1 MEVSYVLCSCVFCRK
16 THKFSVDG
24 QDDNNK
30 QTFEDSLEDND
41 KYFTCKTNGIGDHKW
56 GLNPTFQLRIQYL
69 HSF

>member
-30 QTFEDSLEDND
+30 TSEDSLEDND
-41 KYFTCKTNGIGDHKW
+41 KHFTFKTNGKGDHKW
-56 GLNPTFQLRIQYL
+56 EMIPTFQLRIQYL

>member
-1 MEVSYVLCSCVFCRK
+1 MEVSYVLCSCVYCRE
-16 THKFSVDG
+16 TYNFSVDG

-30 QTFEDSLEDND
+30 TFEDSLEDND

-56 GLNPTFQLRIQYL
+56 EMNPTFQLRIQYL